1 MKHPH
6 SHRASGFT
14 VIELLVIIVII
25 GVASVL
31 FFIQK
36 NNLESANRDEKRKV
50 ATNAIYYNLEEVF
63 YPKYGYYPLSINEKS
78 LTAMD
83 PALLTDTNGL
93 KPNQTLEDA
102 DSLSDEDRKAAESYL
117 QGAYEYKYEP
127 SNCDNEGRC
136 KSYTIRVQLEREA
149 EYVKKSR
156 RS

>member
-1 MKHPH
+1 MKRPQ

-14 VIELLVIIVII
+14 VIELLVIIAIL

-36 NNLESANRDEKRKV
+36 SNLESANRDEKRKV
-50 ATNAIYYNLEEVF
+50 AVNAIYYNLEEVF
-63 YPKYGYYPLSINEKS
+63 YSKNGYYPISINEKN

-93 KPNQTLEDA
+93 KPNQALEGAED
-102 DSLSDEDRKAAESYL
+102 LSEEDRQAAESYL

-127 SNCDNEGRC
+127 TNCDTEGHC
-136 KSYTIRVQLEREA
+136 KSYTIRVQLDREA